1 MRYDYEIYRYAR
13 FYEAESKIILGVMQM
28 ARKNRRKRIVKDT
41 AIEELIS
48 LKTNKTVPPS
58 PWDVSKSLREQS
70 KREKIV
76 TERLTKID
84 TWVTRACQ
92 VVFIIL
98 GICVLMLL
106 HVHGII

>member
-1 MRYDYEIYRYAR
+1 
-13 FYEAESKIILGVMQM
+13 M

-41 AIEELIS
+41 AIEQLIS
-48 LKTNKTVPPS
+48 PETRKTVPPS

-70 KREKIV
+70 RREKIV
-76 TERLTKID
+76 TERLNKMD

-98 GICVLMLL
+98 GVCVLLLL
-106 HVHGII
+106 HFHGII

>member
-1 MRYDYEIYRYAR
+1 M
-13 FYEAESKIILGVMQM
+13 S
-28 ARKNRRKRIVKDT
+28 RKNRRKRIAKDT
-41 AIEELIS
+41 AIEQLIS
-48 LKTNKTVPPS
+48 PEVHKTVPPS

-98 GICVLMLL
+98 GVCVLMLL
-106 HVHGII
+106 HFHGII

>member
-1 MRYDYEIYRYAR
+1 M
-13 FYEAESKIILGVMQM
+13 G
-28 ARKNRRKRIVKDT
+28 RKNRRKRIVKDT
-41 AIEELIS
+41 AIEQLIS
-48 LKTNKTVPPS
+48 PEVHKTVPPS
-58 PWDVSKSLREQS
+58 PWEVRKALREQS

-84 TWVTRACQ
+84 TWVSRACQ

-106 HVHGII
+106 HVNGII

>member
-1 MRYDYEIYRYAR
+1 
-13 FYEAESKIILGVMQM
+13 M

-41 AIEELIS
+41 AIEQLIS
-48 LKTNKTVPPS
+48 PEVPKTAPPS

-76 TERLTKID
+76 TERITKID

-98 GICVLMLL
+98 GICVLLLL

>member
-1 MRYDYEIYRYAR
+1 
-13 FYEAESKIILGVMQM
+13 M

-41 AIEELIS
+41 TLEQLIS
-48 LKTNKTVPPS
+48 PKTNKTVPPS

-76 TERLTKID
+76 TERLTRID

-98 GICVLMLL
+98 GVCILMLL
-106 HVHGII
+106 HVNGII

>member
-1 MRYDYEIYRYAR
+1 
-13 FYEAESKIILGVMQM
+13 M

-41 AIEELIS
+41 AIESLIS
-48 LKTNKTVPPS
+48 PEVHKTAPPS
-58 PWDVSKSLREQS
+58 PWDVRKSLREQS
-70 KREKIV
+70 KHEKIV
-76 TERLTKID
+76 TGRLTKID

-106 HVHGII
+106 HVHGVI

>member
-1 MRYDYEIYRYAR
+1 
-13 FYEAESKIILGVMQM
+13 M

-41 AIEELIS
+41 AIEQLIS
-48 LKTNKTVPPS
+48 PEVHKTAPPS
-58 PWDVSKSLREQS
+58 PWDVRKSIREQS

-98 GICVLMLL
+98 GVCVLMLL
-106 HVHGII
+106 HVNGII

>member
-1 MRYDYEIYRYAR
+1 
-13 FYEAESKIILGVMQM
+13 M
-28 ARKNRRKRIVKDT
+28 ARKNRRKRIAKDT
-41 AIEELIS
+41 AIEQLIS
-48 LKTNKTVPPS
+48 PETRKTAPPS

-92 VVFIIL
+92 AVFIII
-98 GICVLMLL
+98 GVCVLLLL
-106 HVHGII
+106 HFHGVI

>member
-1 MRYDYEIYRYAR
+1 
-13 FYEAESKIILGVMQM
+13 M
-28 ARKNRRKRIVKDT
+28 ARKIRRKRIAKDT
-41 AIEELIS
+41 AIEQMIS
-48 LKTNKTVPPS
+48 PKAPITPPPS
-58 PWDVSKSLREQS
+58 PWEVSKSLKEQA

-98 GICVLMLL
+98 GVCILLLL
-106 HVHGII
+106 HFHSII

>member
-1 MRYDYEIYRYAR
+1 
-13 FYEAESKIILGVMQM
+13 M

-41 AIEELIS
+41 AIEQLIS
-48 LKTNKTVPPS
+48 PKTNKPAPPS

-70 KREKIV
+70 KHEKIV
-76 TERLTKID
+76 TNRLTKID

>member
-1 MRYDYEIYRYAR
+1 
-13 FYEAESKIILGVMQM
+13 M

-41 AIEELIS
+41 AIEQLLSTEAR
-48 LKTNKTVPPS
+48 KTAPPS

-76 TERLTKID
+76 TKRLTKID

-98 GICVLMLL
+98 GVCILMLL
-106 HVHGII
+106 HFRGII

>member
-1 MRYDYEIYRYAR
+1 
-13 FYEAESKIILGVMQM
+13 M

-41 AIEELIS
+41 AIEQLIS
-48 LKTNKTVPPS
+48 PEVHKTAPPS
-58 PWDVSKSLREQS
+58 PWDVRSSLREQS

-92 VVFIIL
+92 IVFIIL
-98 GICVLMLL
+98 GVCVFMLL

>member
-1 MRYDYEIYRYAR
+1 
-13 FYEAESKIILGVMQM
+13 M

-41 AIEELIS
+41 AIEQLIS
-48 LKTNKTVPPS
+48 PEVHKSVPPA
-58 PWDVSKSLREQS
+58 PWDVRKPLRKQS
-70 KREKIV
+70 KREEIV
-76 TERLTKID
+76 TNRLTKID

-98 GICVLMLL
+98 GIYVLMLL